1 MQTKENRMKKKKRSP
16 AVTVIVLIILVAA
29 AGLLTNIIRSRMPT
43 KERMDLLEFY
53 GEAPEGEAILILH
66 SDIMEKHAVLFGETA
81 YLSLGIVNTYLNQ
94 RYYWDAENRQ
104 IIYATPSEVTYAPA
118 SDEGGGDVW
127 LHNEDVYL
135 SIPYVQRYTDID
147 VYYNHSPE
155 RVAIQ
160 YGFENLKAVTAKKNT
175 AVRYQGGI
183 KSPIL
188 CDVSAGSILY
198 LAAELENWAQ
208 VFTPDGYI
216 GYVQKSVYEEA
227 SGEQTARDSSIEQY
241 SHTSFESPVNLVWH
255 QVTVADANSYFE
267 SDTAAV
273 SGVNVISPT
282 WYTMTDNAGNIKDI
296 SSADYVSAAHNK
308 GMQVWALI
316 DNFTSDMSTFE
327 VLSHTASRQALIGNL
342 VSSVVGCGA
351 DGINIDFETLS
362 EETGVHFLQ
371 FLRELSV
378 ECHRN
383 NLILSVDNPVPEDFT
398 SHYDRAEQGRVV
410 DYVIIMGYDEHYVG
424 SVEAGS
430 VASLPWVEQGIADTI
445 AEVPPEKVIL
455 GIPFYCRLWKVMA
468 ESLSSE
474 ALGMG
479 EANRVVSE
487 HKVELYWDNVACQH
501 VGSYD
506 ADGANWKIWLED
518 AESIAAKTDLVNKYN
533 LAGTAAWKLG
543 LEESP
548 VWTVIS
554 EHLQR

>member
-1 MQTKENRMKKKKRSP
+1 MKKNRRSP
-16 AVTVIVLIILVAA
+16 AVIVIILIIAVAA
-29 AGLLTNIIRSRMPT
+29 AGMLTNLIISRMPT
-43 KERMDLLEFY
+43 KERMDLREYY

-81 YLSLGIVNTYLNQ
+81 YLPLGIVNTYINQ

-104 IIYATPSEVTYAPA
+104 IIYATPSEVTYTPA
-118 SDEGGGDVW
+118 SEEGGSEVW

-135 SIPYVQRYTDID
+135 SVPYVQRYTDID
-147 VYYNHSPE
+147 VYYSHSPE
-155 RVAIQ
+155 RVAVQ
-160 YGFENLKAVTAKKNT
+160 YDFEELRPVMAKKNT

-198 LAAELENWAQ
+198 LGTELENWAQ

-216 GYVQKSVYEEA
+216 GYVKKSVYEEA
-227 SGEQTARDSSIEQY
+227 SAEQTARENRIEQY
-241 SHTSFESPVNLVWH
+241 THISFESPVNLVWH
-255 QVTVADANSYFE
+255 QVTVADANSYFAN
-267 SDTAAV
+267 DTAAV

-282 WYTMTDNAGNIKDI
+282 WYTMTDNAGNIRDI
-296 SSADYVSAAHNK
+296 SSTDYVSAAHAK

-316 DNFTSDMSTFE
+316 DNFTSDMSTYE

-342 VSSVVGCGA
+342 VSSVVNCGA

-378 ECHRN
+378 ECRRN
-383 NLILSVDNPVPEDFT
+383 NLVLSVDNPVPEDFT
-398 SHYDRAEQGRVV
+398 SHYDREEQGKVV
-410 DYVIIMGYDEHYVG
+410 DYVIVMGYDEHYVG
-424 SVEAGS
+424 SPEAGS
-430 VASLPWVEQGIADTI
+430 VASLPWVEQGIIDTI
-445 AEVPPEKVIL
+445 AEVPAEKVVL

-474 ALGMG
+474 ALGMV
-479 EANRVVSE
+479 EANRVINE
-487 HKVELYWDNVACQH
+487 HKAEMYWDNVVCQH
-501 VGSYD
+501 VGSYE
-506 ADGANWKIWLED
+506 AEGATWKIWLED
-518 AESIAAKTDLVNKYN
+518 NESIAAKTDLVNKYN

-543 LEESP
+543 LEDSS
-548 VWTVIS
+548 VWAVIA
-554 EHLQR
+554 EHMQR

>member
-1 MQTKENRMKKKKRSP
+1 M
-16 AVTVIVLIILVAA
+16 TVIILIILVAA

-43 KERMDLLEFY
+43 KERMDLREYY
-53 GEAPEGEAILILH
+53 GEAPEGEAILVLH
-66 SDIMEKHAVLFGETA
+66 ADIMEKHALLLGETA
-81 YLSLGIVNTYLNQ
+81 YLPLGIVNTYLNQ

-104 IIYATPSEVTYAPA
+104 IIYATPSEVTYTPA
-118 SDEGGGDVW
+118 SEEGGGDVW

-135 SIPYVQRYTDID
+135 SVPYVQRYTDID

-160 YGFENLKAVTAKKNT
+160 YRFEDLKAVTAKKNT

-188 CDVSAGSILY
+188 CDVSAGSIMY

-216 GYVQKSVYEEA
+216 GYVQKSVYQEA
-227 SGEQTARDSSIEQY
+227 SAEQTARESSIEQY
-241 SHTSFESPVNLVWH
+241 THTSFESPVNLVWH

-267 SDTAAV
+267 NDTAAV

-282 WYTMTDNAGNIKDI
+282 WYTMTDNAGNIRDI
-296 SSADYVSAAHNK
+296 SSADYVNAAHNK

-342 VSSVVGCGA
+342 VSSVVNCGA

-378 ECHRN
+378 ECRRK

-398 SHYDRAEQGRVV
+398 GHYDRAEQGRVV

-430 VASLPWVEQGIADTI
+430 VASLPWVEKGVADTI

-487 HKVELYWDNVACQH
+487 HKVELYWDNVVCQH

-543 LEESP
+543 LEESSI
-548 VWTVIS
+548 WTVIS